1 MNRRAAFLLGSLLTA
16 YCLLASSCATRPVQ
30 LDNADRLIAHPQFQ
44 QAANAAPEFVSEAL
58 KTINRLEHE
67 IERR

>member
-1 MNRRAAFLLGSLLTA
+1 MNRRAAILIGAVLA
-16 YCLLASSCATRPVQ
+16 AHCLLASGCATRPVH
-30 LDNADRLIAHPQFQ
+30 LNNADRLIAHPQFQ